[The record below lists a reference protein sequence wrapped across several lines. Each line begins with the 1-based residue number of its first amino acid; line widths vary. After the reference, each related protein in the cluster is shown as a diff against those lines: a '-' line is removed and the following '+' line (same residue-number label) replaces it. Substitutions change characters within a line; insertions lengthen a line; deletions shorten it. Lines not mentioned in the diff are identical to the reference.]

1 MGKEPKTPRINMN
14 RFIITYGDRVVL
26 DYKSNP
32 EGVHRIFED
41 RVSAIRY
48 ILASEG
54 VYFHV
59 DYFEMVVGKM
69 DGTNLCRYTLDKYG
83 SSGDWTLDEIV
94 QDVYKKFHHRF
105 EMYKIYAVVS

>member
-1 MGKEPKTPRINMN
+1 MEK
-14 RFIITYGDRVVL
+14 FIVTYGDRVVL
-26 DYKSNP
+26 DYTNNS

-54 VYFHV
+54 VYFRPE
-59 DYFEMVVGKM
+59 YFEIVVGKM
-69 DGTNLCRYTLDKYG
+69 DGTDLCRYTLDKYG

-94 QDVYKKFHHRF
+94 QDVYKKFPHRF